1 MRLMPENIT
10 RVTIGLIFISSAIK
24 PTSEAIAP
32 IKATYIRYLMVVASE
47 LKVHFALTKKE
58 KVTAKQ
64 KATRLDKDCVAPWKN
79 MTAKTA
85 Q

>member
-1 MRLMPENIT
+1 M
-10 RVTIGLIFISSAIK
+10 
-24 PTSEAIAP
+24 
-32 IKATYIRYLMVVASE
+32 KATYIRYLMVVASE